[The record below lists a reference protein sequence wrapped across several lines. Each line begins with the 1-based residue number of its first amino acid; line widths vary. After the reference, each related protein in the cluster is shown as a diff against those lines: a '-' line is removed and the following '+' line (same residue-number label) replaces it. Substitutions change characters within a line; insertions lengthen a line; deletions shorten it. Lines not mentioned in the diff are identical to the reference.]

1 LQPFRPSFHHTLTGE
16 DHLRGYLYG
25 ANSQQLPLMHSLPV
39 AFRTRQI
46 SIDCR
51 VGFDHAFAVAKFTR
65 ALTPGLPQPGSQTGI
80 IEKALNR
87 SSQLRRVARA
97 KRETSVAKH
106 FGKRAQVRRYNRE
119 APQHI
124 FRYYQSKN
132 FPAERRHDRHGGSR
146 KFYFKLLAAEPARKA
161 NARTKARF
169 TREFL

>member
-1 LQPFRPSFHHTLTGE
+1 LQPFRLSIHHTPTGE
-16 DHLRGYLYG
+16 DEPRATFTARLLNDNRSCVAAL
-25 ANSQQLPLMHSLPV
+25 V
-39 AFRTRQI
+39 AFRTHQI
-46 SIDCR
+46 SIDRR
-51 VGFDHAFAVAKFTR
+51 VGFDHAFAVAKFART
-65 ALTPGLPQPGSQTGI
+65 LTPGLPQPGSQTGI

-87 SSQLRRVARA
+87 GSQLRRVARA